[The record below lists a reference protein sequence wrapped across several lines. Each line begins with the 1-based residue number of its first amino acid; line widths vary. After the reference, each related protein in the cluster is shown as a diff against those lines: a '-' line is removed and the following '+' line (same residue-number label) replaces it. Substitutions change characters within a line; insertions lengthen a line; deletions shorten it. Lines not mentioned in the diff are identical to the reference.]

1 MKPTAPQ
8 RRGTAAI
15 TALATGAVT
24 AALLAGAP
32 YVLWQAGGIPW
43 PSTVNSVSDLADRLG
58 QPLTDPLALDLLT
71 LAGWACWAA
80 FTLSF
85 LRESWWYATH
95 LPYLVRDR
103 AVHHEHL
110 AKVSFKGSLAAVC
123 VGTLVVALLTV
134 WRPQAAVARQ
144 HTVAESMG
152 TQATL
157 SVPYH
162 PESQAQVRLT
172 DDDGTNT
179 GGQEEGSSD
188 RRYVEYTVAQG
199 DCLWDIAHKQLGD
212 SVKWPRI
219 FAANRG
225 RLQPDGRRLTDPNRL
240 QPGWLLRIP
249 TPTADSSSSGEASPP
264 SKAPHPATSEPEAG
278 AAPDARTTGPGEEH
292 RRHQQDEHQQ
302 VDVSAAPH
310 GSAAISVG
318 EAGVIGIT
326 TAAGLLAALRLY
338 RLRQRRRALSDP
350 EVAHEGAEQ
359 PENLATVVQQAT
371 LAAREAD
378 LPHAPPGTGDLLT
391 RRTPPPPPQAKHV
404 VALGIRGD
412 VEVPLE
418 ELVAARLCTWT
429 GPGVES
435 ALRALLISIL
445 TAAERQRPL
454 PPRVTAALPRNLA
467 VRLLPTLPPD
477 VRALVQA
484 ANLDGVVQAGQEH
497 LLAHARR
504 HNGSDPHQDHEGEH
518 HHLPDDSPSGQPHG
532 PGTLLLITDQASG
545 QDAAELAALA
555 DQASS
560 GALGVLTLD
569 VPLSQ
574 AARWHIDHDG
584 TATIAATSSTH
595 SRKSPLRVF
604 RLTEDAGQEISTL
617 LFGAPPR
624 QQSEAGREGT
634 VQGSAERGGE
644 DAAEEDGGD
653 DGEVPADSSRT
664 PDSGEAGQ
672 EQAEPVRSVPGE
684 APEQPGPAAPVRL
697 QLLGPVTL
705 FARGSDEPIASHLR
719 MEAREFLALL
729 ASHPAGLLA
738 RDIADNLRLAG
749 GADQHAKELK
759 NLRRSVRRTLRA
771 ATGLPH
777 AEFIHLKGEFHKL
790 NPGFIHTDIA
800 NFRTKIKKL
809 STIDGSGCIIAVRD
823 ILDDY
828 RGPFCQGIDP
838 VWADGIRESLARQAA
853 DAAIRAARQAER
865 SNSQQ
870 DRQTALDLLDR
881 LISLH
886 PDTEALYQHSIRL
899 NQAAGR
905 REAAH
910 HTYQRLTRHLAE
922 LGLEPDAATRALITT
937 RPEASPP
944 RPRAGAAGARA
955 RPRGT
960 RISGRG
966 DEKPPEAPRLSRR

>member
-1 MKPTAPQ
+1 M
-8 RRGTAAI
+8 
-15 TALATGAVT
+15 
-24 AALLAGAP
+24 
-32 YVLWQAGGIPW
+32 LWHANGIPW
-43 PSTVNSVSDLADRLG
+43 PSSVNSLSDLADRLG
-58 QPLTDPLALDLLT
+58 QPLTDPLALDLLS

-80 FTLSF
+80 FAMSF
-85 LRESWWYATH
+85 IRESWWYATH
-95 LPYLVRDR
+95 LPHLVRDR
-103 AVHHEHL
+103 AAHHEHL
-110 AKVSFKGSLAAVC
+110 AKVSFKGSVAALC
-123 VGTLVVALLTV
+123 VGTLVVALMTV
-134 WRPQAAVARQ
+134 WRPQAAMARQ
-144 HTVAESMG
+144 HTAAEHMG
-152 TQATL
+152 TQAAL
-157 SVPYH
+157 SAPYH
-162 PESQAQVRLT
+162 PGSPAPVRLT
-172 DDDGTNT
+172 DDDRTDRS
-179 GGQEEGSSD
+179 GQEEARTD
-188 RRYVEYTVAQG
+188 QKYIEYTVAEG
-199 DCLWDIAHKQLGD
+199 DCLWDVAHKHLGD

-219 FAANRG
+219 FAANRD
-225 RLQPDGRRLTDPNRL
+225 RLQPDGQRLTDPNRL

-264 SKAPHPATSEPEAG
+264 SKATPPATSVPG
-278 AAPDARTTGPGEEH
+278 PDAEPQAHKPTLDEDH
-292 RRHQQDEHQQ
+292 RQHEKADEHQR
-302 VDVSAAPH
+302 VDVRPAPH

-338 RLRQRRRALSDP
+338 RLHQRRRALSDP

-371 LAAREAD
+371 QAAREAD
-378 LPHAPPGTGDLLT
+378 LARTPPGTDDLLTRRTPPGTGDLLT
-391 RRTPPPPPQAKHV
+391 RRTPPPPPQANHV
-404 VALGIRGD
+404 VALGTRDD
-412 VEVPLE
+412 VEVTLE
-418 ELVAARLCTWT
+418 ELAAARLCTWT
-429 GPGVES
+429 GPGAEP

-445 TAAERQRPL
+445 TAAERQRPQ

-477 VRALVQA
+477 VRALIQA
-484 ANLDGVVQAGQEH
+484 ADLDDVIQAGQEH

-504 HNGSDPHQDHEGEH
+504 NNGLDPQQDHQGEH
-518 HHLPDDSPSGQPHG
+518 HPLADDSPTCQSHG
-532 PGTLLLITDQASG
+532 PGTLLLITDQVSG

-555 DQASS
+555 EQASS
-560 GALGVLTLD
+560 GALGILTLD

-584 TATIAATSSTH
+584 TATIAATSNAH
-595 SRKSPLRVF
+595 ARKSPLRIF

-617 LFGAPPR
+617 LSGAQGRPPR

-634 VQGSAERGGE
+634 AKGPAERDGE
-644 DAAEEDGGD
+644 DAAEEDDGD
-653 DGEVPADSSRT
+653 NGEAPADSSHT

-672 EQAEPVRSVPGE
+672 EQAEPVRSAPGE
-684 APEQPGPAAPVRL
+684 AAEQPGQTAPVRL

-749 GADQHAKELK
+749 GAEQHAKELK

-777 AEFIHLKGEFHKL
+777 AEFIHLKGEFHRL
-790 NPGFIHTDIA
+790 NPGFIETDIA
-800 NFRTKIKKL
+800 NFRAKIRKL
-809 STIDGSGCIIAVRD
+809 STADGDGCIIAVRD

-853 DAAIRAARQAER
+853 DAVIRAARQAER
-865 SNSQQ
+865 SNSRH
-870 DRQTALDLLDR
+870 DRQIVLDLLDR

-910 HTYQRLTRHLAE
+910 HAYQRLTRHLAE
-922 LGLEPDAATRALITT
+922 LGLEPDAATRALITA

-944 RPRAGAAGARA
+944 RTRAGTAGARS
-955 RPRGT
+955 RPRAT

-966 DEKPPEAPRLSRR
+966 DETPPEAPRLSRR